1 MKKICSLILAA
12 IMIMTALPVF
22 NVLAAKEIFLLDSVS
37 ITGIDIPVEGD
48 SPDMSVISA
57 EPTLYDAVEVYWY
70 EYDSDWE
77 WTSDLDSNSKFRAGY
92 YYVVYIKLKAF
103 SNKNFQSST
112 TATINGKEANKTT
125 PELKDMTIYTSFMC
139 PEAVSTIDL
148 TVVKPTE
155 GKTPTFA
162 KVNTTQY
169 ESKNS
174 EPKLSNQSNGVVWT
188 NEKTGVNLSSSNA
201 FKRDGVYSVTYTL
214 YAKDGYAFP
223 KNVKASVNGS
233 AATIVGNE
241 SLIYVTLSG
250 LVPAITGEDITS
262 VDLSVVKP
270 IIGKTPTF
278 AKVNTDKYESKN
290 NDPKLSNQSNG
301 VVWTNEKTGINLSVS
316 NPFKADGVY
325 TVSYTL
331 YAKDG
336 YKFANNVTATINGQK
351 ATVSGGGT
359 IITVTLSGLVP
370 ASNKTQL
377 SSINISVPA
386 PEDGNKPSFDKIDGT
401 GYYSDNSGNPVAI
414 YKNGIAWY
422 KNAYSY
428 IGAGTTETFKA
439 GSTYTLKVV
448 LLAKDGYEFANGVTV
463 KINGKTATVETFED
477 GSIRAEVNLTAPEKA
492 TDPDPAFVKGDVN
505 GNGRVD
511 ANDYAL
517 AKRHCLKTY
526 TLSDEMLM
534 RADLNGNGKLET
546 SEYAMI
552 KRHVL
557 GTFVIK

>member
-12 IMIMTALPVF
+12 IMITTALPVF
-22 NVLAAKEIFLLDSVS
+22 NVLAVKENFLINSVS

-48 SPDMSVISA
+48 SPDMSVISE
-57 EPTLYDAVEVYWY
+57 EPTLYDAVNVFWY

-92 YYVVYIKLKAF
+92 YYVVYIKLRAF

-112 TATINGKEANKTT
+112 TATINGKAANKTT
-125 PELKDMTIYTSFMC
+125 PEPKDMTIYTSFMC
-139 PEAVSTIDL
+139 PEAVSNIDL
-148 TVVKPTE
+148 TVVKPAE

-162 KVNTTQY
+162 KVNTAQY

-290 NDPKLSNQSNG
+290 SEPKLSNQSNG
-301 VVWTNEKTGINLSVS
+301 VVWTNEKTGINLTVSNPFKADGVYTVSYTLYAKSGYKFADKVNATINGQKATVSGSGMIITVTLKGLVPANDPNSITSVDLTVVKPVIGKTPTFAKVNTDKYESKNSEPKLSNQSNGVVWTNEKTGVNISVS

-351 ATVSGGGT
+351 ATVSGGGS

-428 IGAGTTETFKA
+428 IGAGT
-439 GSTYTLKVV
+439 
-448 LLAKDGYEFANGVTV
+448 
-463 KINGKTATVETFED
+463 
-477 GSIRAEVNLTAPEKA
+477 
-492 TDPDPAFVKGDVN
+492 
-505 GNGRVD
+505 
-511 ANDYAL
+511 
-517 AKRHCLKTY
+517 
-526 TLSDEMLM
+526 
-534 RADLNGNGKLET
+534 
-546 SEYAMI
+546 
-552 KRHVL
+552 
-557 GTFVIK
+557 